1 MGFLRQKED
10 GSTTLAILISNDGI
24 DKKTKERPVLLG
36 SLIGKLS
43 HGSGNVQG
51 FREDKRNFIK
61 PGRLNSDKRFIY
73 CSSSVFSS

>member
-10 GSTTLAILISNDGI
+10 GTTTLAIIVPNDGI
-24 DKKTKERPVLLG
+24 DPKTKERPVSLG

-51 FREDKRNFIK
+51 FREDKRNFVK
-61 PGRLNSDKRFIY
+61 PGKILLFDL
-73 CSSSVFSS
+73 